1 MTPSD
6 LFGKSQMKMNRRVF
20 LKTAGAG
27 LSAMMTLD
35 CVMARDGVWRPNIL
49 FFYPDQ
55 HRFDWTSSNP
65 ELPDITP
72 NLRQLAK
79 QGVHFTNAFSPSPVC
94 APSRACLA
102 SGKTYANCGVASNGN
117 PYPLH
122 QTTFY
127 SLLRNA
133 GYRVLGCGK
142 FDLDKPGKNWGVD
155 GRHQRQGKPSLL
167 EAWGFSDGID
177 NAGKQDGVNAY
188 KNLKRPEPYF
198 AFLKSRNLA
207 DAHIKNFKTL
217 DHDYAGPSI
226 MPDDAYCDNWIAN
239 NGLDLIRSVPKP
251 KPWFIQINFNGPHPP
266 MDITKSMYEKWK
278 GTKFPP
284 ARAGKGSDLSAKRR
298 NYGAMIHNIDRWLGV
313 FQEELK
319 RRGELDNT
327 LIVYC
332 SDHGEML
339 GDRGMGGKSK
349 PYHPSACVPL
359 VISGS
364 AIRKN
369 VVCDKPMETLDLTAT
384 FLDYAGIPIPK
395 DMDSRSLRPFLE
407 GRSGLPRTHA
417 TSSLGGW
424 SLVFD
429 GRYKLIANWPKEKKS
444 KKKMKSTT
452 ELVLYDLKTDPV
464 EIHDIS
470 GQHPDIVERLKP
482 LLPPVGPY
490 RNLKREAKK
499 GSPRYTQY
507 PCREKKAVLKE
518 QQPPERDFS

>member
-1 MTPSD
+1 MESICYNDASEVIVMLLSD
-6 LFGKSQMKMNRRVF
+6 LFGKYQMNMNRRTF

-27 LSAMMTLD
+27 LSAMVTLD
-35 CVMARDGVWRPNIL
+35 CVMAGDGVWRPNIL

-55 HRFDWTSSNP
+55 HRFDWTSLNP

-127 SLLRNA
+127 SLLRDA

-142 FDLDKPGKNWGVD
+142 FDLDKPGKKWGAD

-188 KNLKRPEPYF
+188 KNLKRLEPYF

-284 ARAGKGSDLSAKRR
+284 ARAGKGSDMSAKRR
-298 NYGAMIHNIDRWLGV
+298 NYGAMIHNIDRWLGI

-319 RRGELDNT
+319 KRGELENT

-359 VISGS
+359 VISGP

-384 FLDYAGIPIPK
+384 FLDYAGIPISK

-407 GRSGLPRTHA
+407 GRSGLLRTHA

-429 GRYKLIANWPKEKKS
+429 GRYKLIANRPKEKKS

-490 RNLKREAKK
+490 RNLKRQAKK
-499 GSPRYTQY
+499 D
-507 PCREKKAVLKE
+507 KKS
-518 QQPPERDFS
+518 Q